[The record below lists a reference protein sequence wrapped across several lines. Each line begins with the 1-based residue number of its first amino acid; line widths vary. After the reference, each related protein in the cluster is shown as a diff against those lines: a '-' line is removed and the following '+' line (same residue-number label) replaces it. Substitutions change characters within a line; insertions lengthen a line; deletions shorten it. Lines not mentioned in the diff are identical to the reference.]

1 MNYRASKISH
11 PPSQLW
17 LHHQDEETLLEP
29 GENARPAP
37 GSSGVLGS
45 SIGRCWNASCIL
57 SHVTL
62 NDLFSFALKAK
73 CSDTRVKCHV
83 TLVLVG
89 PMNPKGRL
97 WDGGANAWPASF
109 SGERCALCLRCV
121 IDSTAVVMIYPLRI
135 SCYAS
140 VANKQAMTFILL
152 ASSPLVCSGNTFE
165 FSQRAS
171 FSVSLFFFSFKVV
184 KIQSL
189 SLIMDIPT
197 RTRRGFPPKWEM
209 CSIQGSKRCLLAR
222 GEAVHC
228 EDMKVVSHF
237 GAVGSPKPGEVWTK
251 LRFFFSP
258 FFTREIS
265 PDKCEVP
272 AGSSEGTRRVLL
284 RWSLLRCLI

>member
-1 MNYRASKISH
+1 MNCRASKISH

-29 GENARPAP
+29 GENTRPAR
-37 GSSGVLGS
+37 GSSGLLGS
-45 SIGRCWNASCIL
+45 SIGRCWNASCIPR
-57 SHVTL
+57 HVTL
-62 NDLFSFALKAK
+62 NVLFSFALKAK

-89 PMNPKGRL
+89 PMKPKGRL

-171 FSVSLFFFSFKVV
+171 FSVSLFF
-184 KIQSL
+184 
-189 SLIMDIPT
+189 
-197 RTRRGFPPKWEM
+197 
-209 CSIQGSKRCLLAR
+209 C
-222 GEAVHC
+222 
-228 EDMKVVSHF
+228 
-237 GAVGSPKPGEVWTK
+237 
-251 LRFFFSP
+251 FFFSQSCKNTISVFNHGYSRKDTKRLP
-258 FFTREIS
+258 SKMRNVFNSREQ
-265 PDKCEVP
+265 KMP
-272 AGSSEGTRRVLL
+272 AGKRRSRALWGYEGCESFWSCWLPQTRRSLNKIAVLFF
-284 RWSLLRCLI
+284 SLFYSWNIAG